1 MNTSA
6 INTLTTTGSSTMTHA
21 QALGALA
28 NLEEDNVPSG
38 KAVFICNPTDYATIA
53 ATAVDSGSGRFLIKN
68 GNILGRRVVQ
78 STLTTAVTV
87 VLGDYGH
94 CMIRMF
100 RGKDVVIDNVTE
112 ARSAKVLITQHQ
124 MAYLAIRHAKA
135 LCKITLT
142 A

>member
-1 MNTSA
+1 
-6 INTLTTTGSSTMTHA
+6 MTHA

-38 KAVFICNPTDYATIA
+38 KAVFI
-53 ATAVDSGSGRFLIKN
+53 
-68 GNILGRRVVQ
+68 
-78 STLTTAVTV
+78 
-87 VLGDYGH
+87 
-94 CMIRMF
+94 
-100 RGKDVVIDNVTE
+100 DNVTE

-124 MAYLAIRHAKA
+124 MADLAIRHAKA